1 MYIVH
6 GIVLFTNVSVQI
18 FFYFF
23 LGEGVY
29 ASIDSW
35 TRAAEIASILIQKR
49 WRKYIYIL
57 GWLLCETF

>member
-6 GIVLFTNVSVQI
+6 GIVLFTKCLCTDI
-18 FFYFF
+18 FYFF

-29 ASIDSW
+29 TSIDSW

-49 WRKYIYIL
+49 
-57 GWLLCETF
+57 